1 MMPGEPMV
9 VDVPERDRFEILVGD
24 ELAGFAEYRRRPG
37 LLAFTHTEID
47 PAFEGKGL
55 GSRLVRAALDAARTE
70 GLQVLPFCPF
80 VNEYLVRH
88 PELADLVPAEHR
100 ERFGL

>member
-1 MMPGEPMV
+1 MMAGEPQV
-9 VDVPERDRFEILVGD
+9 VDVPERDRFEILVDD

-55 GSRLVRAALDAARTE
+55 GSRLVRGALDAVRAE
-70 GLQVLPFCPF
+70 GLEVLPFCPF